1 MKDDAAPSL
10 STVTKANIVLG
21 KLLAAK
27 SESKDENQLKEE
39 LDGIIDKIKKA
50 QAEAADKTIAD
61 ICGDMSDCPKVPFRT
76 KKILKGHL
84 SKVTAIHYCGD
95 NRNLVSGSLD
105 GKLIIWDT
113 WTGNK
118 VQIIPLQSSW
128 VMTVSYSPSG
138 NYVACGGMD
147 NMCTVYDVNS
157 RDGSGTAKI
166 RRELMGFEG
175 FLSCC
180 RFLDDNKLITGSA
193 DMKIILWDLEKGVKE
208 YECDGHAGDVMSM
221 SLHPDK
227 SAFVTG
233 SVDRTIKLW
242 DTRDGD
248 CKQTFWGHESDVN
261 SVCFHSS
268 GFYFGTGSDD
278 KTARLFDI
286 RADQQ
291 IGLYQT
297 PSNKSGFTSCGLST
311 SGRVILCGSDDS
323 AVHSWDT
330 LKAKHNGCLT
340 GHENRVTS
348 LSMPDNGMAMVTG
361 SWDSSVRV
369 WN

>member
-1 MKDDAAPSL
+1 M
-10 STVTKANIVLG
+10 
-21 KLLAAK
+21 
-27 SESKDENQLKEE
+27 
-39 LDGIIDKIKKA
+39 
-50 QAEAADKTIAD
+50 
-61 ICGDMSDCPKVPFRT
+61 
-76 KKILKGHL
+76 
-84 SKVTAIHYCGD
+84 TA
-95 NRNLVSGSLD
+95 
-105 GKLIIWDT
+105 
-113 WTGNK
+113 
-118 VQIIPLQSSW
+118 
-128 VMTVSYSPSG
+128 SYSPSG
-138 NYVACGGMD
+138 NFVACGGMD

-157 RDGSGTAKI
+157 RDSTGVPKI
-166 RRELMGFEG
+166 RREMMGFEG

-193 DMKIILWDLEKGVKE
+193 DMKIMLWDLEKGVKE
-208 YECDGHAGDVMSM
+208 VECNGHAGDVISM

-227 SAFVTG
+227 TSFVTG
-233 SVDRTIKLW
+233 SVDRSIKLW
-242 DTRDGD
+242 DIRDGD

-278 KTARLFDI
+278 KTSRLFDI

-330 LKAKHNGCLT
+330 LKAKHNGTILQISFS
-340 GHENRVTS
+340 GIS
-348 LSMPDNGMAMVTG
+348 
-361 SWDSSVRV
+361 
-369 WN
+369 

>member
-1 MKDDAAPSL
+1 M
-10 STVTKANIVLG
+10 
-21 KLLAAK
+21 K